1 MKNDFKMLQG
11 PKKIKI
17 RMPQYSHGAW
27 TAKFLYF
34 KYHLSD
40 EELNKKKKSNHLF
53 VFYMEVIMSD
63 HKTFPGNCPPTP
75 PLSQHF
81 ALSER

>member
-11 PKKIKI
+11 PKKTKI

-40 EELNKKKKSNHLF
+40 EELNKKKNQTIHLYF
-53 VFYMEVIMSD
+53 IW
-63 HKTFPGNCPPTP
+63 
-75 PLSQHF
+75 
-81 ALSER
+81 R

>member
-1 MKNDFKMLQG
+1 MVMIYTPYWSFAFTPRHMKNDFKMLQG

-40 EELNKKKKSNHLF
+40 EELNKKKNQTIHLYF
-53 VFYMEVIMSD
+53 IW
-63 HKTFPGNCPPTP
+63 
-75 PLSQHF
+75 
-81 ALSER
+81 R